1 MSSIWFSAPDDYR
14 GFRISAPNDCSVG
27 SCLGFGKVFPQRFP
41 VVGFPSFG
49 EMFRL
54 SQRKTFVIKDDLVLI
69 PVRRNQTH
77 DQ

>member
-1 MSSIWFSAPDDYR
+1 
-14 GFRISAPNDCSVG
+14 
-27 SCLGFGKVFPQRFP
+27 
-41 VVGFPSFG
+41 
-49 EMFRL
+49 MFRL